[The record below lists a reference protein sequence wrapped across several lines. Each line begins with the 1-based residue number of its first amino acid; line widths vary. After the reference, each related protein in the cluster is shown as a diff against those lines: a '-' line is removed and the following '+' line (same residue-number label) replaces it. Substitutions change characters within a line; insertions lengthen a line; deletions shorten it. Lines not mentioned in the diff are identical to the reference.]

1 LNESLQHLVKRTR
14 QPRPL
19 NSFLGR
25 DSHLRQLVKQ
35 AQADTDLLRTVRD
48 CLPVPLDQHCHAAH
62 IQDDQL
68 VLFTDSPAWVMRFR
82 FCTPQILAAL
92 HKTRPNLRGVRV
104 RVQLAQRSRPRVRH
118 RPQLSQGARDML
130 RETAA
135 GVDNPGLKAA
145 LERLSKLPGRED

>member
-1 LNESLQHLVKRTR
+1 MKRTK
-14 QPRPL
+14 QPRSL
-19 NSFLGR
+19 NSFLGK

-35 AQADTDLLRTVRD
+35 AQANTALLQAVQG
-48 CLPVPLDQHCHAAH
+48 CLPSPLDQHCLAAH
-62 IQDDQL
+62 IHEGQL

-82 FCTPQILAAL
+82 FSTPQILAEL

-104 RVQLAQRSRPRVRH
+104 RVQLVQQSRPRTRR
-118 RPQLSQGARDML
+118 RPMLSQEARAML

-145 LERLSKLPGRED
+145 LKRLSTLPGQED